1 MAKPLVVQLDG
12 RDLPLDVSRV
22 ERSDLYGYV
31 ETEALDAKGRKC
43 VSATLA
49 DDGQT
54 IVASGGSAFAKLTP
68 DGQWLEKTQI
78 KPVDVEGKAIE
89 PIPSS
94 YAAPVPL
101 GKTAT
106 IDEYLAH
113 NIRSVYQFRSETD
126 LGPLLA
132 RLKEGVIFTF
142 PYSFRGGL
150 EPDTGFLLMA
160 ADGTPFLAVG
170 NKTKLDF
177 VGFDQPATVEEESAE
192 GEGEDLDF
200 GMM

>member
-1 MAKPLVVQLDG
+1 MAKPLVVQFAGQDI
-12 RDLPLDVSRV
+12 PLEMSRV
-22 ERSDLYGYV
+22 ERADLYGYV

-43 VSATLA
+43 MSATLA

-54 IVASGGSAFAKLTP
+54 IVAAGGSALASLSS
-68 DGQWLEKTQI
+68 DGQWLEKSQLTA
-78 KPVDVEGKAIE
+78 VDPEGK
-89 PIPSS
+89 PITPVPSS

-101 GKTAT
+101 AQTAT

-113 NIRSVYQFRSETD
+113 NIRSVYQFRSDAD
-126 LGPLLA
+126 LTPLLA
-132 RLKEGVIFTF
+132 KLKEGVIFTF

-150 EPDTGFLLMA
+150 EPDTGFLLLA
-160 ADGTPFLAVG
+160 GDGTPFLAVG

-177 VGFDQPATVEEESAE
+177 VGFDQPAAVEEETAE
-192 GEGEDLDF
+192 GEEDLDF